1 MGWRMV
7 GGGVYAKACV
17 EPWPFSL
24 VSESGFVPVKS
35 QTLVI
40 LVGLTGAGKTTL
52 ARALGLPTLPNR
64 RDLTDRYILK
74 AKVADR
80 AERFRRVA
88 AWRASHPGGMAEILA
103 SGYAPPARRLLF
115 DGLRGEGELAFALR
129 HLPRA
134 RFLVLEASHLTRLLR
149 LLSRGDAFD
158 RAEAGEDLRRLAH
171 GILSEEELEMVL
183 QAAPLEEVARK
194 LRIVAEE
201 ARNYAPEAVRRVL
214 FGQGRALFL
223 DAERESPETLAARA
237 RAWLGVE
244 DG

>member
-1 MGWRMV
+1 MV

-115 DGLRGEGELAFALR
+115 DGLRGRENSRSPSVTCPGPGSWSSRPATSPAFC
-129 HLPRA
+129 
-134 RFLVLEASHLTRLLR
+134 ASSPGAMR
-149 LLSRGDAFD
+149 SIG
-158 RAEAGEDLRRLAH
+158 
-171 GILSEEELEMVL
+171 
-183 QAAPLEEVARK
+183 P
-194 LRIVAEE
+194 
-201 ARNYAPEAVRRVL
+201 RRV
-214 FGQGRALFL
+214 R
-223 DAERESPETLAARA
+223 T
-237 RAWLGVE
+237 
-244 DG
+244 